1 MENQDHSN
9 KIDPSGAAQA
19 PAAGAPKQDSGRMEL
34 YDWVQCIITA
44 LVAGILVFLFMGRV
58 IGVIGPSMM
67 MTLVQGDRIVTSNL
81 FYEPEA
87 GDIVVV
93 QTDTFGSEP
102 IVKRVIATEGQTVDI
117 DFVAGIVYVDGV
129 ALDEPYTNS
138 PTNLQEDFTGAV
150 TVPEGCLFLMGD
162 NRNSSTDSR
171 DASIGMVDTRC
182 VIGKVY
188 FVLIPGRGPDGS
200 RDWSRFGSVY

>member
-1 MENQDHSN
+1 MDQYNHSSDN
-9 KIDPSGAAQA
+9 AQLQQA
-19 PAAGAPKQDSGRMEL
+19 KSDARNLRRDDGRMEL

-44 LVAGILVFLFMGRV
+44 LVAGILIFLFVGRV
-58 IGVIGPSMM
+58 IGVKGPSMM
-67 MTLVQGDRIVTSNL
+67 MTLLDGDRLITSNL
-81 FYEPEA
+81 FYHPQQ

-117 DFVAGIVYVDGV
+117 DFTAGIVYVDGK
-129 ALDEPYTNS
+129 ALDEPYVNT

-171 DASIGMVDTRC
+171 DASIGMVDERC

-188 FVLIPGRGPDGS
+188 FVLIPGSVNGS